1 MGALL
6 NRYVKSSGAKDAVRA
21 VVAAVR
27 LLTGKAA
34 AGRGVTVFPD
44 DVYLTSYPR
53 SGNTWTRFL
62 LGNLLNPD
70 DPVTFANVESRVP
83 EIYFNPDRALRNLP
97 RPRLLKSHEVFDPRY
112 PRIIHIVRD
121 PRDVAVSFYHHNIK
135 AGIIPDN
142 YPMDEF
148 IPRFIAA
155 EFDSARGSWADNVMS
170 WLTMRQGKSNF
181 LLLRYEDMKENTS
194 RELLKVARFLQQA
207 GFAKVE
213 TSPEKLARAVELST
227 PERMRTLEKQQAAQH
242 VQLKRTRQDKPFIRS
257 AKTGGWHADLSPKSV
272 AQIETAWGD
281 VMQNLGYALSP
292 TTPEPELTR
301 T

>member
-6 NRYVKSSGAKDAVRA
+6 NRYVKSSRAKDTVRA

-27 LLTGKAA
+27 LLTGKTA
-34 AGRGVTVFPD
+34 AGRGLTVFPD

-62 LGNLLNPD
+62 LGSLLNPD
-70 DPVTFANVESRVP
+70 DPVTFANIESRVP
-83 EIYFNPDRALRNLP
+83 EIYFNPDRALRSLP

-135 AGIIPDN
+135 AGLIPDD

-155 EFDSARGSWADNVMS
+155 EFDCARGSWADNVMS
-170 WLTMRQGKSNF
+170 WLTMRQGRSNF
-181 LLLRYEDMKENTS
+181 LLLRYEDMKENTQ

-207 GFAKVE
+207 GLSRVD
-213 TSPEKLARAVELST
+213 TSPEKLAQAVELST
-227 PERMRTLEKQQAAQH
+227 PERMRTLEKQQAAKH

-272 AQIETAWGD
+272 ALIEAAWGD
-281 VMQNLGYALSP
+281 VMQNLGYALSH
-292 TTPEPELTR
+292 TIPEPELTR

>member
-1 MGALL
+1 MGATL

-21 VVAAVR
+21 AVAAVR
-27 LLTGKAA
+27 LLTGKTA

-62 LGNLLNPD
+62 LGNLLNPE

-83 EIYFNPDRALRNLP
+83 EIYFNPDRVLRNLP

-135 AGIIPDN
+135 AGLIPDN
-142 YPMDEF
+142 YPIDEF

-170 WLTMRQGKSNF
+170 WLNMRQGGSNF
-181 LLLRYEDMKENTS
+181 LLLRYEDMKENTP

-207 GFAKVE
+207 GFARVE
-213 TSPEKLARAVELST
+213 TSPEKLAQAVELST
-227 PERMRTLEKQQAAQH
+227 PERMRALEKQQASQH

-272 AQIETAWGD
+272 ALIEAAWGD
-281 VMQNLGYALSP
+281 VMQNLGYALSH
-292 TTPEPELTR
+292 TVPEPELTR